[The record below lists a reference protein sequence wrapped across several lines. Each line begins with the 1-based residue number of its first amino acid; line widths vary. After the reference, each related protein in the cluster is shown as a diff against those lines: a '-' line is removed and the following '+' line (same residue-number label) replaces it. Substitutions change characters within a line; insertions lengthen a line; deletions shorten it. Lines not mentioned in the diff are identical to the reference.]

1 MERNDA
7 GRVVRVSY
15 KRKKN
20 ITAIGLDALARYGIR
35 TDCTFTS
42 YTDGHFE
49 PSCLVSN
56 AILSKLSIV
65 IYDVLN
71 VCLIILMKFA

>member
-20 ITAIGLDALARYGIR
+20 ITAIDALARYG

-56 AILSKLSIV
+56 VILSKLSIV